1 LELVRYLHLNP
12 LRAGIVPDLDAL
24 ARYPW
29 SGHAAL
35 LGRSTVGRQET
46 RTVLDRFSAGLGPAR
61 AAYRAFL
68 AAGLGQ
74 GRRLEFQGG
83 GLVRSAG
90 GWLAVAAL
98 RRGREGWRADK
109 RILGRG
115 AFVQA
120 VLKETPSLP
129 PPAKTPATPERIQ
142 NALKRCAAAWSII
155 LAELT
160 GRGRRRV
167 VAHARAVASWLL
179 VVALGLPIV
188 GAAQLLNISP
198 TVIREGVPRAEV
210 LAWPR
215 GLHLRN
221 LVGVRKI

>member
-1 LELVRYLHLNP
+1 MGEEEPYFLELVRYLHLNP
-12 LRAGIVPDLDAL
+12 VRAGIVSDLDAL

-61 AAYRAFL
+61 AAYRAFV

-98 RRGREGWRADK
+98 RRGREGWR
-109 RILGRG
+109 
-115 AFVQA
+115 
-120 VLKETPSLP
+120 
-129 PPAKTPATPERIQ
+129 
-142 NALKRCAAAWSII
+142 
-155 LAELT
+155 
-160 GRGRRRV
+160 RV

-179 VVALGLPIV
+179 VLALGLPIV
-188 GAAQLLNISP
+188 RAAQLLNISP

-210 LAWPR
+210 LARPR
-215 GLHLRN
+215 GLHLRD